1 MTVLYVIFPL
11 ALIVAAIAV
20 GAFIW
25 AARAGQFDDM
35 DTPAMRMLHDQ
46 DPEREP
52 RKTERS

>member
-35 DTPAMRMLHDQ
+35 DTPAMRASPFSTFAD
-46 DPEREP
+46 RV
-52 RKTERS
+52 SG